1 MSDKKILVMIPTYNE
16 KENVKKMC
24 HDISMTGIAAEI
36 LFVDDN
42 SPDGTGTVL
51 DQLAKNL
58 PRVLVVHRPG
68 KLGIGSAHSYGIQ
81 WAYSHGYSHLIT
93 MDCDFTHSP
102 YNIPDLLKFAEEY
115 DVVVGSRHLLENSLS
130 GWNVWRK
137 FLTRTG
143 HLLTKIL
150 LNIPY
155 DATGAFRL
163 YRTDQIPIEVF
174 GLVSSTGYSFF
185 FESLAILNLNK
196 YRIKE
201 IPIALPPRTYGHSK
215 LRFSDMVQCLFFM
228 LGMFWNMQF
237 NKQKLS
243 ISHNKGL
250 IQSKTMA

>member
-16 KENVKKMC
+16 RENVKKMC
-24 HDISMTGIAAEI
+24 HDLSMTGIAADV

-51 DQLAKNL
+51 DDITLNVSH
-58 PRVLVVHRPG
+58 VLVVHRPG
-68 KLGIGSAHSYGIQ
+68 KLGIGSAHSDGIQ

-102 YNIPDLLKFAEEY
+102 DNIPDLIEFAEEY
-115 DVVVGSRHLLENSLS
+115 DVVVGSRHILENSLS
-130 GWNVWRK
+130 GWNLWRK
-137 FLTRTG
+137 FLTQMG

-150 LNIPY
+150 LRMPY

-163 YRTDQIPIEVF
+163 YRIDQIPVEVF
-174 GLVSSTGYSFF
+174 GLVSSKGYSFF

-196 YRIKE
+196 YKIKE

-215 LRFSDMVQCLFFM
+215 LRFSDMVQCLLFM
-228 LGMFWNMQF
+228 LAMFLNIQF
-237 NKQKLS
+237 NKQKFLVKS
-243 ISHNKGL
+243 NKT
-250 IQSKTMA
+250 KY